1 MFVPAAFLKILLKV
15 HVEDKSAAKKRSF
28 TSSFQ
33 IQTLFVSFTCLISPA
48 RSFST
53 VLDERGENTHLC
65 LVADLKNTILSPWS
79 MRLAVGFLS
88 TSRIPEEVPS
98 VLNLKLSAECS
109 WGPPADLC
117 DPPPALGFLC
127 SVYPPSLPQ
136 TLRESTGP
144 LSPFSLWHHLETH
157 SR

>member
-1 MFVPAAFLKILLKV
+1 MFVPAAFLKILLRV

-65 LVADLKNTILSPWS
+65 LVADLKNTIVSP
-79 MRLAVGFLS
+79 
-88 TSRIPEEVPS
+88 
-98 VLNLKLSAECS
+98 
-109 WGPPADLC
+109 
-117 DPPPALGFLC
+117 
-127 SVYPPSLPQ
+127 
-136 TLRESTGP
+136 
-144 LSPFSLWHHLETH
+144 
-157 SR
+157 